1 MDVESAHEEWNVY
14 ELKDGSRIRLNPVVT
29 EVWRIENA

>member
-1 MDVESAHEEWNVY
+1 MDVEPAHEVWNVY
-14 ELKDGSRIRLNPVVT
+14 ELENGSRIRLKPVVT

>member
-1 MDVESAHEEWNVY
+1 MDMESAHEEWNVC
-14 ELKDGSRIRLNPVVT
+14 ELEDGSRIRLKPVVT